1 MEKSYR
7 EGVATTLTPSHARAG
22 RKDALE
28 ALDRGICGQAIELRN
43 MRNQGADG
51 VGLTGRQQGGVRQR
65 EYNVTL
71 RSPRT
76 HARID
81 TPCARTERPRCRPWR
96 ESGGP
101 VGESESI

>member
-76 HARID
+76 QARID

-96 ESGGP
+96 KSGGP
-101 VGESESI
+101 VAESESI